1 MCRLIVEPVIKNDIL
16 HFEGIYCEEEQR
28 RGLTAG
34 KSTVRFLVY
43 FLRTGD
49 VHHVKSRV
57 EMK

>member
-1 MCRLIVEPVIKNDIL
+1 MIKNDIL

-34 KSTVRFLVY
+34 KSTARFLVY

-49 VHHVKSRV
+49 VHHVESRV
-57 EMK
+57 EIK

>member
-1 MCRLIVEPVIKNDIL
+1 VIKNDIL